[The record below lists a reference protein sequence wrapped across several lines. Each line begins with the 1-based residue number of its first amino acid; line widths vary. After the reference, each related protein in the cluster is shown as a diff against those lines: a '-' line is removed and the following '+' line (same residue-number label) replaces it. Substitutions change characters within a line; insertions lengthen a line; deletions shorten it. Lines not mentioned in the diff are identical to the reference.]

1 MNIPIGFLL
10 SLGTLLLTSN
20 TIQGKEQIMLLDKH
34 KEAIQNYIMTGHEK
48 GWKDCDILSA
58 NTLLNE
64 GTPQFSM
71 DLDKLNTLNPKS
83 AFALSHCLFVTY
95 DVGSKA
101 SLSALL
107 DFGWATIHYIRLALV
122 IKLDSSITLE
132 MATNTTKLPFLVAS
146 VSDQA
151 KEQFLCPVIGE
162 VEPHLQ
168 QDMCKPSYV
177 SYQNKILRITQLGI
191 PPDFLLTSS
200 SGLDGTN
207 IRMMKILEDK
217 LNFRA
222 KIIVANS
229 FTHEEDL
236 VCSKT
241 YILHLSY
248 AMQYAFISTEQQQR
262 Q

>member
-1 MNIPIGFLL
+1 MNILIGFLL
-10 SLGTLLLTSN
+10 PIGTLLLIPHA
-20 TIQGKEQIMLLDKH
+20 IQGQDRIVFLDKH
-34 KEAIQNYIMTGHEK
+34 KESIQNYIMTGHEK

-71 DLDKLNTLNPKS
+71 DLDKIKTLNPKS
-83 AFALSHCLFVTY
+83 AFALSHCLLVTY

-107 DFGWATIHYIRLALV
+107 DFGWATINDIRLALV
-122 IKLDSSITLE
+122 IKLDYGITLE
-132 MATNTTKLPFLVAS
+132 MATNTTNLPFLVAS

-162 VEPHLQ
+162 VEPRLQ

-177 SYQNKILRITQLGI
+177 SYLNKILRITQLGI
-191 PPDFLLTSS
+191 PPDFLMTR

-217 LNFRA
+217 LKFRS
-222 KIIVANS
+222 KIIVGKS
-229 FTHEEDL
+229 FDHSMDL

-241 YILHLSY
+241 YILHLS
-248 AMQYAFISTEQQQR
+248 
-262 Q
+262 